1 MGVGSGNMGRIGS
14 SVGRIIKSKPL
25 VVADAWFQAS
35 ALSVTVFSIGSLLQ
49 LLNIIATKA
58 IIGIIVFIFFDLMI
72 D

>member
-1 MGVGSGNMGRIGS
+1 MGRIGG
-14 SVGRIIKSKPL
+14 SVGRIIISKPL
-25 VVADAWFQAS
+25 VAADAWFQAS
-35 ALSVTVFSIGSLLQ
+35 ALSGAVFSIGSLLQ